1 VIEQCDKPPAG
12 FRHLGFLLK
21 VWSHVHLWRRNREE
35 TALRRDASD
44 EDQTQE
50 GEAWE
55 LLVEPEKSKR
65 S

>member
-1 VIEQCDKPPAG
+1 
-12 FRHLGFLLK
+12 
-21 VWSHVHLWRRNREE
+21 LWRRNREE